1 MQAETIYK
9 LLELNRNFYHNFGEA
24 FAATRRRIQPGI
36 RRLLEEI
43 PPNGNYLDVGCGSG
57 ALALEWANQGR
68 QGMYF
73 GLDFRFTLL
82 GEAQVSMLKADTGS
96 LSIRFAGADLSHED
110 WPDVIDR
117 AADEDE
123 RVPGLWDGALAFAVL
138 HHIPGID
145 LRLRIL
151 RQIRNLLKD
160 GANFYHS
167 EWQFQ
172 HSEKL
177 MARRQPW
184 NSVGIEENAVDE
196 GDTLLDWRH
205 VMPEQEGEVGL
216 RYVHL
221 FNRDELAYLAKAAS
235 FEIIDEFESDGQGGK
250 LGLYQT
256 WQAI

>member
-1 MQAETIYK
+1 MQPETMYK
-9 LLELNRNFYHNFGEA
+9 LLDLNRQFYQTFGAA

-36 RRLLEEI
+36 RRLMESI
-43 PPNGNYLDVGCGSG
+43 PEYGFFLDVGCGSG
-57 ALALEWANQGR
+57 ALALEWANQDR
-68 QGMYF
+68 MGMYF
-73 GLDFRFTLL
+73 GLDFSFTLL
-82 GEAQVSMLKADTGS
+82 NEAQVSMLKADKGQ
-96 LSIRFAGADLSHED
+96 LAIRFAGADLSDED
-110 WPDVIDR
+110 WPQVLDK
-117 AADEDE
+117 ASLEDE
-123 RVPGLWDGALAFAVL
+123 NVPGLWDGIFAFAVL
-138 HHIPGID
+138 HHIPGVD

-160 GANFYHS
+160 GQLFYHS

-184 NSVGIEENAVDE
+184 ESVGINEDALDK

-205 VMPEQEGEVGL
+205 ILPEQEEEIGL

-221 FNRDELAYLAKAAS
+221 FERDELSYLAKAS
-235 FEIIDEFESDGQGGK
+235 GFKIIDEFESDGQGGR

-256 WQAI
+256 WQAV